1 MKVTVKV
8 WFLKKTLDARTYEE
22 VTNDFFVEVSTP
34 KAYLLKGYTDRGVV
48 KFWCPISCT
57 SKEGEVD
64 PDLEREVK
72 KMQSGLEY
80 NQTLLEF
87 AKAHGVKGVRKG
99 MRTETIKYY
108 IEDAGLKAPARA

>member
-8 WFLKKTLDARTYEE
+8 WFLNKTLDARTRQE
-22 VTNDFFVEVSTP
+22 VTNDFFVKVTTA
-34 KAYLLKGYTDRGVV
+34 KAYLLEQATDHGVV
-48 KFWCPISCT
+48 RFWCPISCT
-57 SKEGEVD
+57 LKEGEVD